1 MAMPAIRR
9 RWTASAVRE
18 LQNNAW
24 PRYELIDGELLVT
37 PSASPSHQG
46 FALELAMQL
55 NPYTEK
61 QSIGIT
67 LLPPADIEL
76 REESI
81 VQPDVFVLPPDDRAL
96 IDIKWTDFRSLVLA
110 VEVLS
115 PSTARDDR
123 TRKRDLYM
131 DNNVAEYWIVDL
143 DGRLVERWFP
153 GRENPIVETSA
164 FEWRPAGSS
173 EPLTIDLPALFDRVR
188 LPRRI

>member
-1 MAMPAIRR
+1 
-9 RWTASAVRE
+9 
-18 LQNNAW
+18 
-24 PRYELIDGELLVT
+24 
-37 PSASPSHQG
+37 
-46 FALELAMQL
+46 MQL

>member
-9 RWTASAVRE
+9 HWTASAVRE

-37 PSASPSHQG
+37 PSAIPAHQG
-46 FALELAMQL
+46 FAFELAMQL

-76 REESI
+76 RQESI

-153 GRENPIVETSA
+153 GRENPVVETSA
-164 FEWRPAGSS
+164 FEWRPAESS